1 LRFARLIIRRFA
13 KLAVSVMPESARRRV
28 RTVPFSRFAPLI
40 PVLFS
45 GRESVSWRGIT
56 LVVDPG
62 EVFGYWFYFCG
73 EYEPDPE
80 LDWLVRHAA
89 GARTFADVGAH
100 IGMYTIA
107 LAASHP
113 SLLVTAFEASP
124 VNAGRLRGNIRLN
137 RSAGSRISVAE
148 VALSDSSGMS
158 DFIEARGR
166 NSGVGYLVK
175 GGTSNPESIR
185 VPTTT
190 LSEYFA
196 GRIPPDLVK
205 IDVEGAELDVLQGW
219 GDLPP
224 AQAILIELHAPT
236 QPDEVDRR
244 PRVVQWLVE
253 RGYKI
258 EFRVDQGIVAA
269 CPDPMPGRL
278 HALAT
283 RPS

>member
-1 LRFARLIIRRFA
+1 
-13 KLAVSVMPESARRRV
+13 MPESARRRV
-28 RTVPFSRFAPLI
+28 PTVPFSRFAPLI
-40 PVLFS
+40 PVFFS
-45 GRESVSWRGIT
+45 GRESVRWRGIT

-73 EYEPDPE
+73 EFEPDHE
-80 LDWLVRHAA
+80 LDWLMRHAA

-107 LAASHP
+107 LAASQP

-124 VNAGRLRGNIRLN
+124 VNASRLRSNIQLN
-137 RSAGSRISVAE
+137 RQTGPRISVAE
-148 VALSDSSGMS
+148 VALSDASGTC
-158 DFIEARGR
+158 DFVEPRGR
-166 NSGVGYLVK
+166 NSGVGYLVRA
-175 GGTSNPESIR
+175 GTSNPESIR

-196 GRIPPDLVK
+196 GRTPPDLVK

-236 QPDEVDRR
+236 LPDEVDRR
-244 PRVVQWLVE
+244 PRVLRWLID
-253 RGYKI
+253 RGYQI
-258 EFRVDQGIVAA
+258 EFRVAEGIVAA

-278 HALAT
+278 HAMAT